1 MKSSIIGKTFTLS
14 KPVVD
19 HVIVLH
25 AVRSSVKNVTETV
38 VFGWCTEIKG
48 FIVHGG
54 FPFSGKTTI
63 SVIGAQD
70 MVINL
75 DIFFRVACAVLKT
88 MKIFLAVSNQRHIR
102 VFVFV
107 SSRVKLFPA
116 TCPGKM
122 SDADRGLGIK
132 DVEGKLWASFP
143 LCAVFVWASFSVEV
157 HDRLQVVIFHF
168 FHILFFFIDHHLTQS
183 HRDTGHSD
191 C

>member
-25 AVRSSVKNVTETV
+25 AARSSSEKVTETV
-38 VFGWCTEIKG
+38 IFGWCMEIKG
-48 FIVHGG
+48 FIVRIVHGG

-102 VFVFV
+102 VFLFV
-107 SSRVKLFPA
+107 SSRVKLFTA
-116 TCPGKM
+116 MCPGKM

-132 DVEGKLWASFP
+132 DVRESSGHPFHYVPFLYGLRSRLRFTTGFKL
-143 LCAVFVWASFSVEV
+143 SFS
-157 HDRLQVVIFHF
+157 ISFISSF
-168 FHILFFFIDHHLTQS
+168 FLLIII
-183 HRDTGHSD
+183 
-191 C
+191 